1 MKQVFETDTF
11 LSCFIPV
18 VSVKNADQ
26 TVRINGNVDLDI
38 GYKDYPSMIKA
49 KGLNGFSKPDVKPEP
64 APNDSITVEI
74 IVSGNKYTGKLNK
87 V

>member
-1 MKQVFETDTF
+1 MQSSID
-11 LSCFIPV
+11 
-18 VSVKNADQ
+18 
-26 TVRINGNVDLDI
+26 
-38 GYKDYPSMIKA
+38 MIKA

-64 APNDSITVEI
+64 APNDNITVEI